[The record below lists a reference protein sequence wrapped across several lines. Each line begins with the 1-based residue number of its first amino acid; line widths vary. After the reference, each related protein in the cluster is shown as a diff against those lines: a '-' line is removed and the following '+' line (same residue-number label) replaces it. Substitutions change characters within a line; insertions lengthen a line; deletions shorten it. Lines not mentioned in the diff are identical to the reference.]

1 MEPQY
6 HRGNPGAGRTSQDHA
21 YYDDD
26 DDFSAEEIFNLFFG
40 YSGRLFASVKRRNN
54 THERFSPLGASRTH
68 RRRPQQQRSFRFNSH
83 STNTQTQNVSDIRF
97 CALRKRGVA
106 RC

>member
-40 YSGRLFASVKRRNN
+40 YSGRLFALAKMRNK
-54 THERFSPLGASRTH
+54 THERFCPLGTSRTH

-83 STNTQTQNVSDIRF
+83 STNTQTQNVSDVGL
-97 CALRKRGVA
+97 CSLRHRDVA

>member
-40 YSGRLFASVKRRNN
+40 YSGTPVVSAKIRNN
-54 THERFSPLGASRTH
+54 THERFYPLATSRTH
-68 RRRPQQQRSFRFNSH
+68 RRRPQQQRSFRFNNH
-83 STNTQTQNVSDIRF
+83 STHGQTQNVSDIGLHSQ
-97 CALRKRGVA
+97 LRRDAA